1 MGAHWRRCT
10 GQAVRLA
17 TSWCPKGLHELRP
30 AVGSHGAAMADRST
44 KKSTLIEFSVLL
56 VLHVTMFVAVVVG
69 LFW

>member
-1 MGAHWRRCT
+1 
-10 GQAVRLA
+10 
-17 TSWCPKGLHELRP
+17 
-30 AVGSHGAAMADRST
+30 MADRST